1 MLAISDA
8 RFVDE
13 LAATATRNGK
23 LARDFRVPD
32 AWRSNTPEALND
44 RLRPQVTA
52 GLLPTFPFGSD
63 FDATERRIL
72 PALLWLK
79 AHIGEPRR
87 WPALLGA
94 LLALGGRAEGTP
106 FLARLALAQPQSVG
120 ERVMARLVRGAIVR
134 AK

>member
-1 MLAISDA
+1 M
-8 RFVDE
+8 
-13 LAATATRNGK
+13 
-23 LARDFRVPD
+23 PD
-32 AWRSNTPEALND
+32 AWRANTPAALAE
-44 RLRPQVTA
+44 RLRPQVSA

-94 LLALGGRAEGTP
+94 LLAPGGRAEDAP
-106 FLARLALAQPQSVG
+106 LLARLALAQPQSVG
-120 ERVMARLVRGAIVR
+120 ERMLARLVRGAIAR
-134 AK
+134 AGGA